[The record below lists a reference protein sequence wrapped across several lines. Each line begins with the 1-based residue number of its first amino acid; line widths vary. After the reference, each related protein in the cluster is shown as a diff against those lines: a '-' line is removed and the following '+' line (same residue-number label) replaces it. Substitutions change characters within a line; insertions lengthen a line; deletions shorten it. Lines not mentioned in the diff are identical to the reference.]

1 MEDFET
7 NVVSEAESFGLAE
20 SHDDNVF
27 DKGFLE
33 EFGSEGEEPEG
44 TEEPKESEPETEE
57 EAEAAESGEKEPEKV
72 PEMISFKEAGKDFSA
87 PKEAVEAFAKAVG
100 RDVTSLIDV
109 YQKGC
114 NYDKLNDKLSEALKY
129 SEAFDKLAVFQNKE
143 KEALREEIL
152 ATLEQTKI
160 NAAVAK
166 IKQENPGIND
176 AAAKEL
182 ANFRLAEQKPKAEA
196 PKEEKNSEEI
206 SARLREVEIFEAKHP
221 ELPSLPNEVIEL
233 WEKSG
238 ISLESAF
245 EGFQNKNK
253 VAELEKKIAEMELK
267 QKKDEQKAL
276 ARETSPG
283 SASSAAGVTGKDP
296 FLEAFGGD
304 Y

>member
-1 MEDFET
+1 MEELET
-7 NVVSEAESFGLAE
+7 NIVSEAESSGLAE
-20 SHDDNVF
+20 SHDDDVF
-27 DKGFLE
+27 DKGFME
-33 EFGSEGEEPEG
+33 EFGIEPEEPAK

-57 EAEAAESGEKEPEKV
+57 EAEAAESGEKEPEKE

-100 RDVTSLIDV
+100 RSVESIIDV

-114 NYDKLNDKLSEALKY
+114 NYDKLNEKLSEALKY
-129 SEAFDKLAVFQNKE
+129 SEAFDRIAQFQNKE
-143 KEALREEIL
+143 KSALREELL
-152 ATLEQTKI
+152 ATIEKTQLDGV
-160 NAAVAK
+160 VAR
-166 IKQENPGIND
+166 IKEENPGIND

-182 ANFRLAEQKPKAEA
+182 ANFRLKEQQPKAEA

-206 SARLREVEIFEAKHP
+206 SARLREVEIFQAKHP
-221 ELPSLPNEVIEL
+221 ELPTLPNEVIEL
-233 WEKSG
+233 WEKTG

-276 ARETSPG
+276 AKETSPG
-283 SASSAAGVTGKDP
+283 SASSAAGVVGKDP